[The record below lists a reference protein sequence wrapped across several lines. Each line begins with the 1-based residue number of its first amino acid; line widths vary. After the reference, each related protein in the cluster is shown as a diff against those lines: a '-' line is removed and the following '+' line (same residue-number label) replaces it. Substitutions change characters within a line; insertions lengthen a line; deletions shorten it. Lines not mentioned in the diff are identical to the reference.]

1 MSVVMTTPPGPH
13 QEPGRTDRREV
24 TVPLSEHEQRVLEQ
38 MEQALYAEDPR
49 FATSLVG
56 KSEARQRRRR
66 AALGLLIAI
75 ATMGV
80 AFRAEAKREEV
91 YPSRKDAPA
100 TVKVGIPLLIAAVI
114 LVTAVLPVAL
124 LGLLT

>member
-1 MSVVMTTPPGPH
+1 MIRSVITGVVSGLVIAVASAWLWIRANPVWEQIIGRGWASYNELPFLPGLAH
-13 QEPGRTDRREV
+13 
-24 TVPLSEHEQRVLEQ
+24 
-38 MEQALYAEDPR
+38 
-49 FATSLVG
+49 
-56 KSEARQRRRR
+56 
-66 AALGLLIAI
+66 GLLIAI